1 MYLQE
6 EARCPYCD
14 AALKKPPQ
22 RKTNC
27 PSCRQAF
34 YVRTRPSDQRKVIV
48 TEQEADAIDQEWALR
63 HHLGAPADWEQKL
76 KTLSSK
82 NDPYEKAYYQ
92 AMLARSRRQYD
103 QAWAFFNEA
112 RIQAAT
118 LRQFGIYRNITLDM
132 ANQLRIEGKHK
143 QAVLMLCEVCFYD
156 LCGAANAVL
165 SIEGNRRVPWN
176 SGWDP
181 EFRELAPGVVQMV
194 RDWIEEL
201 GIAQESFR
209 SLVLGHLTKVCGAM
223 KPPLSAEVALPLLLQ
238 VAYGTEEAHNIKPSP
253 MPKRTPDGPIP
264 SSYALNKG
272 QPTSR
277 PKPGCAT
284 TALCVLLVLSVYFF
298 G

>member
-14 AALKKPPQ
+14 AALNKPPQ

-63 HHLGAPADWEQKL
+63 HQLGDPADWEQQL
-76 KTLSSK
+76 RTLSSK

-112 RIQAAT
+112 RIQAAG
-118 LRQFGIYRNITLDM
+118 LGQFGIYRNITFDM
-132 ANQLRIEGKHK
+132 ANQLRIEGKHEH
-143 QAVLMLCEVCFYD
+143 AVIMLCEVCFYD
-156 LCGAANAVL
+156 LCGASNAVL

-194 RDWIEEL
+194 RDWVEEL
-201 GIAQESFR
+201 GMAQEALR
-209 SLVLGHLTKVCGAM
+209 SIILEHLTRIHGAM
-223 KPPLSAEVALPLLLQ
+223 NLPLSPEAALPLLLK
-238 VAYGTEEAHNIKPSP
+238 VAYGTEEAHKIKPP
-253 MPKRTPDGPIP
+253 LMPKKAPDRPIP
-264 SSYALNKG
+264 AAHALNKR

-277 PKPGCAT
+277 PKPGCA
-284 TALCVLLVLSVYFF
+284 AVVLCVLLALSVYFL